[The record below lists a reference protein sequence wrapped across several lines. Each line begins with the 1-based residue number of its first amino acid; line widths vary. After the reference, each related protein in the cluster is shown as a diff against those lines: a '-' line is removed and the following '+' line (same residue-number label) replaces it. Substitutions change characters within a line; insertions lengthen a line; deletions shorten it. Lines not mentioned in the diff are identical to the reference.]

1 MILRNLLFLLPPEIA
16 HSLAIMALK
25 KMPRKKPIEL
35 PESLSVNFFGNKLRS
50 PIGLAA
56 GFDKNAEVIRPMLS
70 FGFGFAEA
78 GTVTKNPQYGNKKPR
93 IFRLIK
99 DQGIINRL
107 GFNNKGIDYFLKAL
121 SKLKLDDCVF
131 GINIGK
137 NSTSKDQISD
147 YVDLIKMVYGK
158 SNYIV
163 LNISSPNTPNLRN
176 LHNKQELSELLK
188 AITLTRE
195 SSVIPVAD
203 YSDPE
208 KNIDSSVTRWND
220 TLPDADF
227 SLKRQLCEKSSVKS
241 IPIILKIS
249 PDIDQHTK
257 ENIAELVME
266 YKIDGLI
273 ISNTTVRRDNLHS
286 HHNEIGGLSGKPL
299 FKLSTELLRDMYKLT
314 NGKILLIGCGGI
326 SNGAG
331 AYEKIKAGASL
342 VQLYTALIYSGP
354 QIVNKINLE
363 LAELLR
369 RDGFNHV
376 SEAVG
381 CAYTT

>member
-1 MILRNLLFLLPPEIA
+1 MTLRSLLFLLPPEAA
-16 HSLAIMALK
+16 HFLTIIALK
-25 KMPRKKPIEL
+25 KMPCRKPIEL
-35 PESLSVNFFGNKLRS
+35 PGSLSINFFGNKLRS

-56 GFDKNAEVIRPMLS
+56 GFDKNAEVIRPILS
-70 FGFGFAEA
+70 FGFGFLEA

-107 GFNNKGIDYFLKAL
+107 GFNNKGIDYFLEQL
-121 SKLKLDDCVF
+121 SKTKLDDCIF

-163 LNISSPNTPNLRN
+163 LNISSPNTPNLRD

-188 AITLTRE
+188 VITLTRE
-195 SSVIPVAD
+195 S
-203 YSDPE
+203 
-208 KNIDSSVTRWND
+208 IDNS
-220 TLPDADF
+220 
-227 SLKRQLCEKSSVKS
+227 KS

-257 ENIAELVME
+257 ENIAELVLE

-273 ISNTTVRRDNLHS
+273 ISNTTVNRDNLYS

-314 NGKILLIGCGGI
+314 LGKILLIGCGGI
-326 SNGAG
+326 SSGAD

-342 VQLYTALIYSGP
+342 VQLYTALIYRGP
-354 QIVNKINLE
+354 LVVNSINLE
-363 LAELLR
+363 LAELLK
-369 RDGFNHV
+369 RDGLSNI

-381 CAYTT
+381 CIGD